1 MQGGGGGGRGNTG
14 YTGFTIGMTWVQV
27 SANLTALGNSLNL
40 SEIQCLHL
48 ENEGILSHACLAG
61 FL

>member
-1 MQGGGGGGRGNTG
+1 MQGGGGGRGRGNTG
-14 YTGFTIGMTWVQV
+14 FTTGMTWVQV
-27 SANLTALGNSLNL
+27 SAKLPALGSSLNL